1 MDIQQ
6 IRDYFPILKQQVNGK
21 PLVYF
26 DNAATTQKPKVVIDT
41 INEYHSL
48 WNSNVHRGVH
58 FLSNYCTE
66 AAERARQKVANFIN
80 AAHEHEI
87 IFTQGTTDSI
97 NLVAETFGREF
108 ISPGDEILVSQTE
121 HHSNF
126 VPWQQIALRKNA
138 TLVVFGCN
146 EQGEWDLNDFQKKIN
161 GKTKI
166 VALGHVSN
174 ALGVVNPIEKAIA
187 IAHNHNIPVLV
198 DGAQAVQHIP
208 VDVQKL
214 DVDFY
219 AFSGH
224 KIYAPMG
231 IGVLYG
237 KEHWLEQLPP
247 YQGGGEMIKHVSFE
261 KTTFNDLPFKFEAGT
276 PNVAGAIGLQHA
288 LQFVEEVG
296 HQQMI
301 DYEKELLRYAVEQM
315 KEIENIRL
323 IGTAKE
329 KSAIISFLLGN
340 HHPADTGTLIDF
352 MGIAVR
358 TGHHCTQPLM
368 DYLNIPGTVR
378 ASFAVYNTKKEI
390 DVFVKALRSAQNMLD

>member
-224 KIYAPMG
+224 KIYGPTG

-237 KEHWLEQLPP
+237 KEKWLDKLPP
-247 YQGGGEMIKHVSFE
+247 YRFGGEMITKVTNQHTE
-261 KTTFNDLPFKFEAGT
+261 FNTLPYKFEAGT
-276 PNVAGAIGLQHA
+276 PNYIGQIGLGAA
-288 LQFVEEVG
+288 LEFISQVGLSSVSHHEE
-296 HQQMI
+296 
-301 DYEKELLRYAVEQM
+301 DLLRYAE
-315 KEIENIRL
+315 
-323 IGTAKE
+323 E
-329 KSAIISFLLGN
+329 KLLQIDSITIYGKSKNKAGVVSFLVNGV
-340 HHPADTGTLIDF
+340 HPYDIGVLLDKT
-352 MGIAVR
+352 GIAVR
-358 TGHHCTQPLM
+358 TGNHCAQPLM
-368 DYLNIPGTVR
+368 LRLGIVGTVR
-378 ASFAVYNTKKEI
+378 ASFAVYNTKDEI
-390 DVFVKALRSAQNMLD
+390 DYFVAMLKKIIPMFL

>member
-1 MDIQQ
+1 M
-6 IRDYFPILKQQVNGK
+6 LKA
-21 PLVYF
+21 
-26 DNAATTQKPKVVIDT
+26 DDEVI
-41 INEYHSL
+41 
-48 WNSNVHRGVH
+48 
-58 FLSNYCTE
+58 
-66 AAERARQKVANFIN
+66 
-80 AAHEHEI
+80 
-87 IFTQGTTDSI
+87 
-97 NLVAETFGREF
+97 
-108 ISPGDEILVSQTE
+108 VSRME
-121 HHSNF
+121 HHSNI
-126 VPWQQIALRKNA
+126 VPWQLACEKSGAVLK
-138 TLVVFGCN
+138 VVGIDQN
-146 EQGEWDLNDFQKKIN
+146 GDLLLDDYQQLFTK
-161 GKTKI
+161 KTKI
-166 VALGHVSN
+166 VAITHTSNSLGTI
-174 ALGVVNPIEKAIA
+174 NPIKQIVD
-187 IAHNHNIPVLV
+187 IAHQHQVPVLL
-198 DGAQAVQHIP
+198 DGAQGIKSCGI
-208 VDVQKL
+208 DVQAV
-214 DVDFY
+214 DCDFY
-219 AFSGH
+219 CFSGH

>member
-1 MDIQQ
+1 
-6 IRDYFPILKQQVNGK
+6 L
-21 PLVYF
+21 L
-26 DNAATTQKPKVVIDT
+26 
-41 INEYHSL
+41 
-48 WNSNVHRGVH
+48 
-58 FLSNYCTE
+58 
-66 AAERARQKVANFIN
+66 
-80 AAHEHEI
+80 
-87 IFTQGTTDSI
+87 
-97 NLVAETFGREF
+97 
-108 ISPGDEILVSQTE
+108 
-121 HHSNF
+121 
-126 VPWQQIALRKNA
+126 
-138 TLVVFGCN
+138 
-146 EQGEWDLNDFQKKIN
+146 
-161 GKTKI
+161 
-166 VALGHVSN
+166 
-174 ALGVVNPIEKAIA
+174 
-187 IAHNHNIPVLV
+187 
-198 DGAQAVQHIP
+198 DGAQGIKSCGI
-208 VDVQKL
+208 DVQAV
-214 DVDFY
+214 DCDFY
-219 AFSGH
+219 CFSGH